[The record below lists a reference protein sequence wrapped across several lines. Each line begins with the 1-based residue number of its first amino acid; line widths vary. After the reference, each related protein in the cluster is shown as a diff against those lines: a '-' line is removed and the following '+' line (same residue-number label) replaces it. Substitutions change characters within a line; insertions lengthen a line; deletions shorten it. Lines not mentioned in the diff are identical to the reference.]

1 MAFVYWYIRDFFL
14 FIGGIVSFI
23 FELLWSLIQILI
35 SALNFITGI
44 VTSLPI
50 VLTGSFIVIAIIC
63 VLYKVLGRESS
74 G

>member
-14 FIGGIVSFI
+14 FICNIIVFI
-23 FELLWSLIQILI
+23 FDLIWSIITVLIGAVEFMTSVISSLPVVI
-35 SALNFITGI
+35 TVSMSAL
-44 VTSLPI
+44 V
-50 VLTGSFIVIAIIC
+50 IIC